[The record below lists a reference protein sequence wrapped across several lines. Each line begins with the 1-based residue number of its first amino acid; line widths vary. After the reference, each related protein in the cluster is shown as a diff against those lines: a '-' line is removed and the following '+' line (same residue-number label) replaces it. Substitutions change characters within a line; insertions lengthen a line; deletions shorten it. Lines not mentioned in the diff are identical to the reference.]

1 MFGGYDGEI
10 RIDTKLDT
18 KGFNAGVGNISK
30 SIGKVFAVVSK
41 LAVAVG
47 VAFGIQQVVSFGK
60 TAVQA
65 ASDLSSAMVGLQ
77 SIMDGQGR
85 SFADAEKFITDYIKD
100 GLIPAT
106 NAITAY
112 KNLASRGYDTT
123 QIEQTMIA
131 LKDAAAFGRQ
141 ASYTMGDAVQTATEG
156 LKNENSILVDNAGVT
171 KNVAQMWKDF
181 AASIG
186 TTVSS
191 LTKQQKI
198 QAEVNGILEETRFQ
212 TGDAAKVAGTYA
224 GVNAALSASFQ
235 NFKVAIGNV
244 FIPLLM
250 KIIPVVTTVINW
262 LTILANKAA
271 QVINLLLGT
280 NISVA
285 SAGLDQMASSGEA
298 AANAQEALAKN
309 TDKANKAAK
318 GALASFDE
326 LNVLQMDQGDAGGAG
341 AGAGVNIGAGIGAGL
356 GETESMVDQIDAKI
370 TAFVEKIKAKFKELI
385 EPMREP
391 FGRLMEALGEL
402 GSIEL
407 TGLQWVWENIL
418 KPLLEWTAKEL
429 APVAIDLLAGAIRLL
444 NDVLKDLAPYGK
456 WLWDNFLQPI
466 ARWSGDHLI
475 EFLSL
480 LAQRI
485 DGVWITLQ
493 QVGALAMLY
502 ISRVLEWIFT
512 KWHSVWGGIRDF
524 TKNTINSIID
534 FINGMIK
541 AVAGG
546 LNAIIGGLNAISVK
560 IPSWVP
566 VFGGSSWGFSIPTVT
581 APQIPRL
588 ATGAVIPPNSEFLA
602 VLGDQ
607 KSGTNIETP
616 EALLRQIVREELGSI
631 QADISIGFTG
641 SLGALVRELKP
652 RIDKENVRIGGS
664 LVKGGATL

>member
-1 MFGGYDGEI
+1 MGFGYDGEI
-10 RIDTKLDT
+10 KIDTKLDT
-18 KGFNAGVGNISK
+18 KGFNAGVGNIGK
-30 SIGKVFAVVSK
+30 SLGKVFSIVSK

-47 VAFGIQQVVSFGK
+47 VAFGLQQVVNFGK

-65 ASDLSSAMVGLQ
+65 ASELSSAMVGLQ

-85 SFADAEKFITDYIKD
+85 SFAQAENFINDYIKD
-100 GLIPAT
+100 GLIPAS

-112 KNLASRGYDTT
+112 KNLASRGYDTK
-123 QIEQTMIA
+123 QIEKTLTA

-141 ASYTMGDAVQTATEG
+141 ASYSMGEAVQTATEG

-171 KNVAQMWKDF
+171 KNVAQMWKEY

-186 TTVSS
+186 TTANN

-198 QAEVNGILEETRFQ
+198 TAEVNGIMEETKFQ
-212 TGDAAKVAGTYA
+212 MGDAAKVAGTYA
-224 GVNAALSASFQ
+224 GVNQALSASFY
-235 NFKVAIGNV
+235 NFKVAIGNI

-250 KIIPVVTTVINW
+250 KIIPIVTQVINW
-262 LTILANKAA
+262 LTVLANKAA

-285 SAGLDQMASSGEA
+285 SSGMDQLAGGTQA
-298 AANAQEALAKN
+298 AADAQGDLAKQ

-318 GALASFDE
+318 GALAAFDE
-326 LNVLQMDQGDAGGAG
+326 LNVLQMEENTGGAG
-341 AGAGVNIGAGIGAGL
+341 AGATPDLGAGIGAGL
-356 GETESMVDQIDAKI
+356 EDTTSVVDQIDAKI
-370 TAFVEKIKAKFKELI
+370 TEFVEKIKAKFKELI

-391 FGRLMEALGEL
+391 FGRLMAALQEL

-407 TGLQWVWENIL
+407 GGLQWVWENIL
-418 KPLLEWTAKEL
+418 KPLLEWTAREL
-429 APVAIDLLAGAIRLL
+429 APVAIDLLAGAVRLL
-444 NDVLKDLAPYGK
+444 SDVLKDLAPYGD
-456 WLWDNFLQPI
+456 WLWKNFLQPI

-475 EFLSL
+475 EFLSM

-493 QVGALAMLY
+493 QVGALVFLF
-502 ISRVLEWIFT
+502 ISKILEWIFT
-512 KWHSVWGGIRDF
+512 KWHNVWGGIRDF

-607 KSGTNIETP
+607 KSGTNIEAP

-641 SLGALVRELKP
+641 SLAALVRDLKP
-652 RIDKENVRIGGS
+652 YIDKENVRIGGS
-664 LVKGGATL
+664 LVKGGAAL